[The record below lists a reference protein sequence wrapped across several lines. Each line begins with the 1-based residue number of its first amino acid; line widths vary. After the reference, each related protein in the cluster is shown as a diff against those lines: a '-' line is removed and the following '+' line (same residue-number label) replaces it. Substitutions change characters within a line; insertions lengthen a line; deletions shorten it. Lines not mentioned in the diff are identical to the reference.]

1 MRNWSTYQLAVFENV
16 ANGTGHTVLDAVAG
30 SGKTT
35 TIEEAVKH
43 VPAGKR
49 TLFVA
54 FNKSIATELSK
65 RIHGGTPHAEVT
77 GTGKAVGVE
86 VSTLHSYGLKCVS
99 AALGRLRIDQYRVDN
114 FCQAMH
120 GNDPKT
126 FEMRRDLAK
135 IVSLAK
141 GALASSEEEVD
152 ALIDAFGADSV
163 NGNRVQFVKD
173 VVKLLEQCTGTQD
186 GCLDFDDM
194 IWLPVVLDLPQRK
207 FDRVFVDETQDLNAA
222 QIEMVLRAVKAD
234 GRILAVGDPRQA
246 IYRFRGAD
254 ENAFSNVQERL
265 SATSLPLSVCY
276 RCCKAVIREAQEL
289 VPRIEAAPDAEEGE
303 VLSTTYAFMK
313 KNAQAGDFILSRAN
327 APLISL
333 CMAFLK
339 EGRRANIQGRD
350 VGASLKA
357 FVKKSKAQSVEALRD
372 YVSAWRDKECM
383 RLAAKRRDTQAVEDR
398 AACIMA
404 LSDGAATVA
413 DVVESIESLFAD
425 KDEKAIITL
434 SSTHKAKGL
443 ERDRVW
449 VLRST
454 YLRRD
459 EPEERNLLY
468 VAITR
473 ARKTLVLVKDL
484 GKKEDDE

>member
-1 MRNWSTYQLAVFENV
+1 MKNWSKYQSAVFENV
-16 ANGTGHTVLDAVAG
+16 ANGAGHTVVNAVAG

-54 FNKSIATELSK
+54 FNKGIATELAK
-65 RIHGGTPHAEVT
+65 RLT
-77 GTGKAVGVE
+77 GVSGVE

-141 GALASSEEEVD
+141 GSLVSSEEQVD
-152 ALIDAFGADSV
+152 ALIDAFGADTV
-163 NGNRVQFVKD
+163 NGNRAQFVKD
-173 VVKLLEQCTGTQD
+173 VMKLLEQCMGTQD
-186 GCLDFDDM
+186 GCMDFDDM

-222 QIEMVLRAVKAD
+222 QIEMVLRAVKTD

-254 ENAFSNVQERL
+254 ENAFGNVKVRL
-265 SATSLPLSVCY
+265 EAAELPLSVCY
-276 RCCKAVIREAQEL
+276 RCSKAVIREAQEL
-289 VPRIEAAPDAEEGE
+289 VPGIEAAPDAAEGE
-303 VLSTTYAFMK
+303 VLHASYALMK
-313 KNAQAGDFILSRAN
+313 KDAKAGDFILSRTN

-333 CMAFLK
+333 CMGFLK

-350 VGASLKA
+350 VGASLAA
-357 FVKKSKAQSVEALRD
+357 FVKKSKAKDVESLRS
-372 YVSAWRDKECM
+372 YVEEWMGKECA
-383 RLAAKRRDTQAVEDR
+383 RLAAKRRDTQSVEDR
-398 AACIMA
+398 AACILA
-404 LSDGAATVA
+404 LSEGAASVA
-413 DVVESIESLFAD
+413 DVVENIQALFAD
-425 KDEKAIITL
+425 KDEAAIITL

-449 VLRST
+449 VLRAT
-454 YLRRD
+454 YLRR
-459 EPEERNLLY
+459 PETEEQNLLY
-468 VAITR
+468 VAVTR
-473 ARKTLVLVKDL
+473 ARQTLVLVKDL

>member
-1 MRNWSTYQLAVFENV
+1 MKNWSKYQLAVFENV
-16 ANGTGHTVLDAVAG
+16 ANGTGHTVVDAVAG

-54 FNKSIATELSK
+54 FNKGIATELAK
-65 RIHGGTPHAEVT
+65 RLNGA
-77 GTGKAVGVE
+77 AGVE

-99 AALGRLRIDQYRVDN
+99 AALGRLRIDEYRVPN
-114 FCQAMH
+114 FCQTLMEGRDGLH
-120 GNDPKT
+120 GGDPKT
-126 FEMRRDLAK
+126 FDYRRDLAK

-141 GALASSEEEVD
+141 GALVGTEEEID

-173 VVKLLEQCTGTQD
+173 VMKLLEQCTGTGD
-186 GCLDFDDM
+186 GCMDFDDM
-194 IWLPVVLDLPQRK
+194 IWLPIVLELPQRK

-222 QIEMVLRAVKAD
+222 QIELTMRAIKPG

-254 ENAFSNVQERL
+254 ENAFGNVQARL
-265 SATSLPLSVCY
+265 GATKLPLSVCY

-289 VPRIEAAPDAEEGE
+289 VPHIEAAPDAEEGE
-303 VLSTTYAFMK
+303 VFSTSYAQMK
-313 KNAQAGDFILSRAN
+313 KDAKAGDFILSRTN

-350 VGASLKA
+350 VGKSLAA
-357 FVKKSKAQSVEALRD
+357 FVKKSKAKDVESLRN
-372 YVSAWRDKECM
+372 YVEEWRAKECM

-398 AACIMA
+398 AACILA
-404 LSDGAATVA
+404 LSDAAASVA
-413 DVVESIESLFAD
+413 DVLSAIDSLFAD
-425 KDEKAIITL
+425 RDEKAIITL

-449 VLRST
+449 LLRAT

-468 VAITR
+468 VAQTR
-473 ARKTLVLVKDL
+473 ARKTLVLVQDL
-484 GKKEDDE
+484 GKDDDE